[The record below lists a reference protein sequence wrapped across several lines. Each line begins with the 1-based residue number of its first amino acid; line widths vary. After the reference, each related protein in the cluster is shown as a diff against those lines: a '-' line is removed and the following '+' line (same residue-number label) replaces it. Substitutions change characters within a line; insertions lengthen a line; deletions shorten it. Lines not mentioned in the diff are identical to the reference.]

1 MTSTAASSLASLLKP
16 RSVTVVGASATRPDA
31 TGNQVLRNLLTTG
44 YGGRIELL
52 SPSAAVIEGIQSVP
66 SLAAIEPTDTAI
78 VAVRAPAVSEVLN
91 QLFDSGIG
99 SAVVMSVGMGAAD
112 LVRLADD
119 ARERGALVHGP
130 NCMGLINVHDGITMW
145 ADEGILTSLPSGNV
159 ALISQSG
166 SGAIFVARSTT
177 GVGFSYVVSTGNET
191 VISTAD
197 YIAALADDSA
207 TDVIGIIIES
217 VQDPAKLAR
226 AVSLA
231 HAAGKSVVALKVGM
245 SAAGA
250 LATIA
255 HTGALLGDKEV
266 ARAFFS
272 RIGVPLVEDYD
283 ELAASLDI
291 LSHAGKRPF
300 GRARLAVATI
310 SGGQAALAGDIA
322 EAVRV
327 PFAALAPM
335 TVLALEQLHPGATIN
350 NPVDAGASSAADE
363 DAWIESLRTIAADP
377 GVDVVMA
384 VLDAQST
391 LSAVEIAYEDELHRD
406 LLQLAQE
413 TDKPVV
419 LASSSSLTIHANRIP
434 QQGSPLP
441 VLRGIRNAMVA
452 VATAAAATQKRALP
466 RPARP
471 ADLPDDAMLRSFRV
485 RIGEAPGALP
495 SGLVKEL
502 LNAYGISTVK
512 SAFVASPQ
520 EAVDW
525 AEDVGGQVVLKADS
539 GDVPHRSDIGAV
551 IVGLDGEEGI
561 REAWATISNRVSAHF
576 PHLSNQRMEIQEFIP
591 GAIEAF
597 AGSKRDD
604 SFGAAVGVGLGGVL
618 VELLSDV
625 AHELAPLSVADSE
638 AMLTRTR
645 LGKLLSG
652 FRNLFPEVDSTD
664 LARVVSRLSWLAS
677 DLVEVVSES
686 DLNPVL
692 IDSSSGLVTVVDAL
706 VVSRPRR

>member
-1 MTSTAASSLASLLKP
+1 MTSTATRSLASLLRP
-16 RSVTVVGASATRPDA
+16 RSVTVVGASASRPDA
-31 TGNQVLRNLLTTG
+31 TGNQVLRNLRATG
-44 YGGRIELL
+44 YDGRIEVL
-52 SPSAAVIEGIQSVP
+52 SPSAAVIEGIQSAR
-66 SLAAIEPTDTAI
+66 SLAEIESTDTAI
-78 VAVRAPAVSEVLN
+78 VAVRADAVPEVLN
-91 QLFDSGIG
+91 QLFDSGVG
-99 SAVVMSVGMGAAD
+99 SALVMSVGMDTAD
-112 LVRLADD
+112 LARMADD
-119 ARERGALVHGP
+119 ARDRGALVHGP
-130 NCMGLINVHDGITMW
+130 NCMGLINVHDRITMW
-145 ADEGILTSLPSGNV
+145 ADEGILTSLPAGNV

-191 VISTAD
+191 VLSTAD
-197 YIAALADDSA
+197 YIAALAEDDA

-217 VQDPAKLAR
+217 VQDPGELAR

-255 HTGALLGDKEV
+255 HTGALLGDNAV
-266 ARAFFS
+266 ARAYFN

-283 ELAASLDI
+283 ELAASLDL
-291 LSHAGKRPF
+291 LSRAGKRPF
-300 GRARLAVATI
+300 GQARLAVATI

-322 EAVRV
+322 DAARV
-327 PFAALAPM
+327 PFAAFAPM

-363 DAWIESLRTIAADP
+363 DAWLESLRTIAADP

-384 VLDAQST
+384 VLDAQSA
-391 LSAVEIAYEDELHRD
+391 LSDAEIAYEDELHRD
-406 LLQLAQE
+406 LLQLAEE

-419 LASSSSLTIHANRIP
+419 MASSSSLSIHVSRTP

-441 VLRGIRNAMVA
+441 VLRGIRNAMIA
-452 VATAAAATQKRALP
+452 VSTAAAATEQRVVP
-466 RPARP
+466 MPARP
-471 ADLPDDAMLRSFRV
+471 ADLPDNAELQSLRG
-485 RIGEAPGALP
+485 RIGELEGPLS

-502 LNAYGISTVK
+502 LNAYGIRTVR
-512 SAFVASPQ
+512 SAFVVSAQ
-520 EAVDW
+520 EAVEW
-525 AEDVGGQVVLKADS
+525 ATDVGGQVVLKADS

-551 IVGLDGEEGI
+551 LVGLDGEQGI
-561 REAWATISNRVSAHF
+561 REAWATISDRVGAHF
-576 PHLSNQRMEIQEFIP
+576 PDLRIRGMEIQEFLP

-597 AGSKRDD
+597 TGSKRDE

-618 VELLSDV
+618 VELLGDV
-625 AHELAPLSVADSE
+625 AHELAPISVADSE
-638 AMLTRTR
+638 TMLMQTR
-645 LGKLLSG
+645 LGQLLSG
-652 FRNLFPEVDSTD
+652 YRNLFPEVESTD

-677 DLVEVVSES
+677 DLVDVVAES

-706 VVSRPRR
+706 IVARSSR